1 MKYCKVDKNKIIT
14 CRMPMKT
21 FFYSARNA
29 ACDNGCHYMKCSK
42 RCLYLLENLETL
54 KEIIVL
60 TGGSHFNTTQS
71 MHLRSGDLVILYAG
85 NGQELEDLVSIRD
98 VFETFRI
105 ILIVGQEHYINDR
118 KCHLL
123 NPRYITSVGQNVA
136 GLNAVI
142 GKMTGVA

>member
-1 MKYCKVDKNKIIT
+1 
-14 CRMPMKT
+14 MKT

-29 ACDNGCHYMKCSK
+29 ACDKGCQYLKCSK
-42 RCLYLLENLETL
+42 RCLHLLENLETL
-54 KEIIVL
+54 KEITAL
-60 TGGSHFNTTQS
+60 PGGSHFNTSQS
-71 MHLRSGDLVILYAG
+71 MNLRSGDLVILYAG

-105 ILIVGQEHYINDR
+105 ILIVGQEQYVNDR

-123 NPRYITSVGQNVA
+123 NPRYITSVGRNVA

-142 GKMTGVA
+142 EKMTGMA

>member
-1 MKYCKVDKNKIIT
+1 MKYYKVDKNKITT
-14 CRMPMKT
+14 CRLPMKT
-21 FFYSARNA
+21 FFYPARNA

-60 TGGSHFNTTQS
+60 TGGSPFNTTQS

-105 ILIVGQEHYINDR
+105 ILIVGQEHSINDR